1 MATALPAVDFGFR
14 PIRPEELGEEGDER
28 MDVGA
33 QTRDPRVSVYPEAAM
48 ETADEEDLCF
58 ADEETL
64 PDATGFGARQRE
76 INEKEHG
83 KYLEQTERALPGPF
97 LGTTLREL
105 CDSYADVAAKSAT
118 PTDVWA
124 DVVTTLRERERT
136 AYATVLDPATA
147 RHMKYRAT
155 LIEWILEVCADF
167 GFGPTTADLAVQYM
181 VRDARDS
188 SVCAPAR
195 SDRGAIFPASDQG
208 RPPAAQASAR
218 RFFTRGTRPDLI
230 RAPRLPFPP
239 PPGSQDRVLSKVNVP
254 KTSLQLVAMCCLE
267 VAGA

>member
-1 MATALPAVDFGFR
+1 MATAFHAADFGFR
-14 PIRPEELGEEGDER
+14 PIRPEEGDEEGDED

-33 QTRDPRVSVYPEAAM
+33 DTRDPGEVVSVNAEAAM
-48 ETADEEDLCF
+48 ETAGDEDLCF
-58 ADEETL
+58 ADAETL

-83 KYLEQTERALPGPF
+83 KYLEQTERSFPGPF

-105 CDSYADVAAKSAT
+105 CDSYADVAAQSAT

-136 AYATVLDPATA
+136 ACATVLDPATA

-167 GFGPTTADLAVQYM
+167 GFGPTTADLAVHYM
-181 VRDARDS
+181 VRHS
-188 SVCAPAR
+188 SVSVCATR
-195 SDRGAIFPASDQG
+195 SRRDISRIRSAPTAGAPRPTRGDFSSAEHTLTFPAHHASRF
-208 RPPAAQASAR
+208 RPLPPRRIAS
-218 RFFTRGTRPDLI
+218 
-230 RAPRLPFPP
+230 
-239 PPGSQDRVLSKVNVP
+239 
-254 KTSLQLVAMCCLE
+254 
-267 VAGA
+267 

>member
-1 MATALPAVDFGFR
+1 MATAFHAADFGFR
-14 PIRPEELGEEGDER
+14 PIRPEEALEEGDED

-33 QTRDPRVSVYPEAAM
+33 DTRDPGEVVSVYAEAAM
-48 ETADEEDLCF
+48 ETAGDEDLCF
-58 ADEETL
+58 ADAETL

-83 KYLEQTERALPGPF
+83 KYLEQTERSFPGPF

-105 CDSYADVAAKSAT
+105 CDSYADFAAQSAT

-136 AYATVLDPATA
+136 ACATVLDPATA

-167 GFGPTTADLAVQYM
+167 GFGPTTADLAVHYM
-181 VRDARDS
+181 VRHS
-188 SVCAPAR
+188 SVSVCATR
-195 SDRGAIFPASDQG
+195 SRRDISRIRSAPTAGAPRPTRGDFSSAERTLTFPAHHSSRF
-208 RPPAAQASAR
+208 RPLPPRRIAS
-218 RFFTRGTRPDLI
+218 
-230 RAPRLPFPP
+230 
-239 PPGSQDRVLSKVNVP
+239 
-254 KTSLQLVAMCCLE
+254 
-267 VAGA
+267 

>member
-1 MATALPAVDFGFR
+1 MATAFHAADFGFR
-14 PIRPEELGEEGDER
+14 PIRPEEALEEGDED

-33 QTRDPRVSVYPEAAM
+33 DTRDPGEVVSVNAEAAM
-48 ETADEEDLCF
+48 ETAGDEDLCF
-58 ADEETL
+58 ADAETL

-83 KYLEQTERALPGPF
+83 KYLEQTERSFPGPF

-105 CDSYADVAAKSAT
+105 CDSYADVAAQSAT

-136 AYATVLDPATA
+136 ACATVLDPATA

-167 GFGPTTADLAVQYM
+167 GFGPTTADLAVHYM
-181 VRDARDS
+181 VRHS
-188 SVCAPAR
+188 SVSVCATR
-195 SDRGAIFPASDQG
+195 SRRDISRIRSAPTAGAPRPTRGDFSSAEHTLTFPAHHASRF
-208 RPPAAQASAR
+208 RPLPPRRIAS
-218 RFFTRGTRPDLI
+218 
-230 RAPRLPFPP
+230 
-239 PPGSQDRVLSKVNVP
+239 
-254 KTSLQLVAMCCLE
+254 
-267 VAGA
+267 

>member
-1 MATALPAVDFGFR
+1 MATAFHAADFGFR
-14 PIRPEELGEEGDER
+14 PIRPEEALEEGDED

-33 QTRDPRVSVYPEAAM
+33 DTRDPGEVVSVNPEAAM
-48 ETADEEDLCF
+48 ETAGDEDLCF
-58 ADEETL
+58 ADAETL

-83 KYLEQTERALPGPF
+83 KYLEQTERSFPGPF

-105 CDSYADVAAKSAT
+105 CDSYADVAAQSAT

-136 AYATVLDPATA
+136 ACATVLDPATA

-167 GFGPTTADLAVQYM
+167 GFGPTTADLAVHYM
-181 VRDARDS
+181 VRHS
-188 SVCAPAR
+188 SVSVCATR
-195 SDRGAIFPASDQG
+195 SRRDISRIRSAPTAGAPRPTRGDFSTAEHTLTFPAHH
-208 RPPAAQASAR
+208 AS
-218 RFFTRGTRPDLI
+218 RFR
-230 RAPRLPFPP
+230 RLPPRRIA
-239 PPGSQDRVLSKVNVP
+239 S
-254 KTSLQLVAMCCLE
+254 
-267 VAGA
+267 

>member
-1 MATALPAVDFGFR
+1 MATAFHAADFGFR
-14 PIRPEELGEEGDER
+14 PIRPEEALEEGDED

-33 QTRDPRVSVYPEAAM
+33 DTRDPGEVVSVNAEAAM
-48 ETADEEDLCF
+48 ETAGDEDLCF
-58 ADEETL
+58 ADAETL

-83 KYLEQTERALPGPF
+83 KYLEQTERSFPGPF

-105 CDSYADVAAKSAT
+105 CDSYADFAAQSAT

-136 AYATVLDPATA
+136 ACATVLDPATA

-167 GFGPTTADLAVQYM
+167 GFGPTTADLAVHYM
-181 VRDARDS
+181 VRHS
-188 SVCAPAR
+188 SVSVCATR
-195 SDRGAIFPASDQG
+195 SRRDISRIRSAPTAGAPRPTRGDFSSAEHTLTFPAHHASRF
-208 RPPAAQASAR
+208 RPLPPRRIAS
-218 RFFTRGTRPDLI
+218 
-230 RAPRLPFPP
+230 
-239 PPGSQDRVLSKVNVP
+239 
-254 KTSLQLVAMCCLE
+254 
-267 VAGA
+267 

>member
-1 MATALPAVDFGFR
+1 MSTALHAVDFGFR
-14 PIRPEELGEEGDER
+14 PIRPEEAGEEGDER

-33 QTRDPRVSVYPEAAM
+33 QTRDPRVSVNAEATM
-48 ETADEEDLCF
+48 ETDEEDLCF

-136 AYATVLDPATA
+136 ACATVLDPATA

-181 VRDARDS
+181 VRHARDS
-188 SVCAPAR
+188 SVCAPCEAIAAR
-195 SDRGAIFPASDQG
+195 YFPHPIRADR
-208 RPPAAQASAR
+208 RPPRPARDDFSLAGRVLTLFAHRASRSRPLPAR
-218 RFFTRGTRPDLI
+218 RTAF
-230 RAPRLPFPP
+230 
-239 PPGSQDRVLSKVNVP
+239 
-254 KTSLQLVAMCCLE
+254 
-267 VAGA
+267 

>member
-1 MATALPAVDFGFR
+1 MATAFHAADFGFR
-14 PIRPEELGEEGDER
+14 PIRPEEALEEGDED

-33 QTRDPRVSVYPEAAM
+33 DTRDPGEVVSVYAEAAM
-48 ETADEEDLCF
+48 ETAGDEDLCF
-58 ADEETL
+58 ADAETL

-83 KYLEQTERALPGPF
+83 KYLEQTERSFPGPF

-105 CDSYADVAAKSAT
+105 CDSYADFAAQSAT

-136 AYATVLDPATA
+136 ACATVLDPATA

-167 GFGPTTADLAVQYM
+167 GFGPTTADLAVHYM
-181 VRDARDS
+181 VRHS
-188 SVCAPAR
+188 SVSVCATR
-195 SDRGAIFPASDQG
+195 SRRDISRIRSAPTAGAPRPTRGDFSSAELTLTFPAHHASRF
-208 RPPAAQASAR
+208 RPLPPRRIAS
-218 RFFTRGTRPDLI
+218 
-230 RAPRLPFPP
+230 
-239 PPGSQDRVLSKVNVP
+239 
-254 KTSLQLVAMCCLE
+254 
-267 VAGA
+267 

>member
-1 MATALPAVDFGFR
+1 MATAFHAADFGFR
-14 PIRPEELGEEGDER
+14 PIRPEEALEEGDED

-33 QTRDPRVSVYPEAAM
+33 DTRDPGEVVSVNAEAAM
-48 ETADEEDLCF
+48 ETAGDEDLCF
-58 ADEETL
+58 ADAETL

-83 KYLEQTERALPGPF
+83 KYLEQTERSFPGPF

-105 CDSYADVAAKSAT
+105 CDSYADFAAQSAT

-136 AYATVLDPATA
+136 ACATVLDPATA

-167 GFGPTTADLAVQYM
+167 GFGPTTADLAVHYM
-181 VRDARDS
+181 VRHS
-188 SVCAPAR
+188 SVSVCATR
-195 SDRGAIFPASDQG
+195 SRRDISRIRSAPTAGAP
-208 RPPAAQASAR
+208 RP
-218 RFFTRGTRPDLI
+218 TRGDFSSAEHALTFFAHHASRF
-230 RAPRLPFPP
+230 RRLPPRRIA
-239 PPGSQDRVLSKVNVP
+239 S
-254 KTSLQLVAMCCLE
+254 
-267 VAGA
+267 

>member
-1 MATALPAVDFGFR
+1 MATAFHAADFGFR
-14 PIRPEELGEEGDER
+14 PIRPEEALEEGDED

-33 QTRDPRVSVYPEAAM
+33 DTRDPGEVVSVNAEAAM
-48 ETADEEDLCF
+48 ETAGDEDLCF
-58 ADEETL
+58 ADAETL

-83 KYLEQTERALPGPF
+83 KYLEQTERSFPGPF

-105 CDSYADVAAKSAT
+105 CDSYADVAAQSAT

-136 AYATVLDPATA
+136 ACATVLDPATA

-167 GFGPTTADLAVQYM
+167 GFGPTTADLAVHYM
-181 VRDARDS
+181 VRHS
-188 SVCAPAR
+188 SVSVCATR
-195 SDRGAIFPASDQG
+195 SRRDISRIRSAPTAGAPRPTRGDFSSAEHTLTFPAHH
-208 RPPAAQASAR
+208 AS
-218 RFFTRGTRPDLI
+218 RFR
-230 RAPRLPFPP
+230 RLPPRRIA
-239 PPGSQDRVLSKVNVP
+239 S
-254 KTSLQLVAMCCLE
+254 
-267 VAGA
+267 

>member
-1 MATALPAVDFGFR
+1 MATAFHAADFGFR
-14 PIRPEELGEEGDER
+14 PIRPEEALEEGDED

-33 QTRDPRVSVYPEAAM
+33 DTRDPGEVVSVYAEAAM
-48 ETADEEDLCF
+48 ETAGDEDLCF
-58 ADEETL
+58 ADAETL

-83 KYLEQTERALPGPF
+83 KYLEQTERSFPGPF

-105 CDSYADVAAKSAT
+105 CDSYADVAAQSAT

-136 AYATVLDPATA
+136 ACATVLDPATA

-167 GFGPTTADLAVQYM
+167 GFGPTTADLAVHYM
-181 VRDARDS
+181 VRHS
-188 SVCAPAR
+188 SVSVCATR
-195 SDRGAIFPASDQG
+195 SRRDISRIRSAPTAGAPRPTRGDFSSAEHTLTFPAHHASRF
-208 RPPAAQASAR
+208 RPLPPRRIAS
-218 RFFTRGTRPDLI
+218 
-230 RAPRLPFPP
+230 
-239 PPGSQDRVLSKVNVP
+239 
-254 KTSLQLVAMCCLE
+254 
-267 VAGA
+267 

>member
-1 MATALPAVDFGFR
+1 MATAFHAADFGFR
-14 PIRPEELGEEGDER
+14 PIRPEEALEEGDED

-33 QTRDPRVSVYPEAAM
+33 DTRDPGEVVSVNAEAAM
-48 ETADEEDLCF
+48 ETAGDEDLCF
-58 ADEETL
+58 ADAETL

-83 KYLEQTERALPGPF
+83 KYLEQTERSFPGPF

-105 CDSYADVAAKSAT
+105 CDSYADVAAQSAT

-136 AYATVLDPATA
+136 ACATVLDPATA

-167 GFGPTTADLAVQYM
+167 GFGPTTADLAVHYM
-181 VRDARDS
+181 VRHS
-188 SVCAPAR
+188 SVSVCATR
-195 SDRGAIFPASDQG
+195 SRRDISRIRSAPTAGAPRPTRGDFSTAEHSLAFPAHH
-208 RPPAAQASAR
+208 AS
-218 RFFTRGTRPDLI
+218 RFR
-230 RAPRLPFPP
+230 RLPPRRIA
-239 PPGSQDRVLSKVNVP
+239 S
-254 KTSLQLVAMCCLE
+254 
-267 VAGA
+267 

>member
-1 MATALPAVDFGFR
+1 MATAFHAADFGFR
-14 PIRPEELGEEGDER
+14 PIRPEEALEEGDED

-33 QTRDPRVSVYPEAAM
+33 DTRDPGEVVSVNAEAAM
-48 ETADEEDLCF
+48 ETAGDEDLCF
-58 ADEETL
+58 ADAETL

-83 KYLEQTERALPGPF
+83 KYLEQTERSFPGPF

-105 CDSYADVAAKSAT
+105 CDSYADVAAQSAT

-136 AYATVLDPATA
+136 ACATVLDPATA

-167 GFGPTTADLAVQYM
+167 GFGPTTADLAVHYM
-181 VRDARDS
+181 VRHS
-188 SVCAPAR
+188 SVSVCATR
-195 SDRGAIFPASDQG
+195 SRRDISRIRSAPTAGAPRPTRGDFSTAEHTLTFPAHH
-208 RPPAAQASAR
+208 AS
-218 RFFTRGTRPDLI
+218 RFR
-230 RAPRLPFPP
+230 RLPPRRIA
-239 PPGSQDRVLSKVNVP
+239 S
-254 KTSLQLVAMCCLE
+254 
-267 VAGA
+267 

>member
-1 MATALPAVDFGFR
+1 
-14 PIRPEELGEEGDER
+14 

-33 QTRDPRVSVYPEAAM
+33 DTRDPGEVVSVNAEAAM
-48 ETADEEDLCF
+48 ETAGDEDLCF
-58 ADEETL
+58 ADAETL

-83 KYLEQTERALPGPF
+83 KYLEQTERSFPGPF

-105 CDSYADVAAKSAT
+105 CDSYADVAAQSAT

-136 AYATVLDPATA
+136 ACATVLDPATA

-167 GFGPTTADLAVQYM
+167 GFGPTTADLAVHYM
-181 VRDARDS
+181 VRHS
-188 SVCAPAR
+188 SVSVCATR
-195 SDRGAIFPASDQG
+195 SRRDISRIRSAPTAGAPRPTRGDFSSAEHTLTFPAHHASRF
-208 RPPAAQASAR
+208 RPLPPRRIAS
-218 RFFTRGTRPDLI
+218 
-230 RAPRLPFPP
+230 
-239 PPGSQDRVLSKVNVP
+239 
-254 KTSLQLVAMCCLE
+254 
-267 VAGA
+267 

>member
-1 MATALPAVDFGFR
+1 MATAFHAADFGFR
-14 PIRPEELGEEGDER
+14 PIRPEEALEEGDED

-33 QTRDPRVSVYPEAAM
+33 DTRDPGEVVSVNAEASM
-48 ETADEEDLCF
+48 ETAGDEDLCF
-58 ADEETL
+58 ADAETL

-83 KYLEQTERALPGPF
+83 KYLEQTERSFPGPF

-105 CDSYADVAAKSAT
+105 CDSYADVAAQSAT

-136 AYATVLDPATA
+136 ACATVLDPATA

-167 GFGPTTADLAVQYM
+167 GFGPTTADLAVHYM
-181 VRDARDS
+181 VRHS
-188 SVCAPAR
+188 SVSVCATR
-195 SDRGAIFPASDQG
+195 SRRDISRIRSAPTAGAPRPTRGDFSSAEHTLTFPAHHASRF
-208 RPPAAQASAR
+208 RPLPPRRIAS
-218 RFFTRGTRPDLI
+218 
-230 RAPRLPFPP
+230 
-239 PPGSQDRVLSKVNVP
+239 
-254 KTSLQLVAMCCLE
+254 
-267 VAGA
+267 

>member
-1 MATALPAVDFGFR
+1 MATAFHAADFGFR
-14 PIRPEELGEEGDER
+14 PIRPEDALEEGDED

-33 QTRDPRVSVYPEAAM
+33 DTRDPGEVVSVNAEAAM
-48 ETADEEDLCF
+48 ETAGDEDLCF
-58 ADEETL
+58 ADAETL

-83 KYLEQTERALPGPF
+83 KYLEQTERSFPGPF

-105 CDSYADVAAKSAT
+105 CDSYADVAAQSAT

-136 AYATVLDPATA
+136 ACATVLDPATA

-167 GFGPTTADLAVQYM
+167 GFGPTTADLAVHYM
-181 VRDARDS
+181 VRHS
-188 SVCAPAR
+188 SVSVCATR
-195 SDRGAIFPASDQG
+195 SRRDISRIRSAPTAGAPRPTRGDFSTAEHTLTFPAHH
-208 RPPAAQASAR
+208 AS
-218 RFFTRGTRPDLI
+218 RFR
-230 RAPRLPFPP
+230 RLPPRRIA
-239 PPGSQDRVLSKVNVP
+239 S
-254 KTSLQLVAMCCLE
+254 
-267 VAGA
+267 

>member
-1 MATALPAVDFGFR
+1 MATALHAVDFGFR
-14 PIRPEELGEEGDER
+14 PIRPEEVGEEGDER

-105 CDSYADVAAKSAT
+105 CDSYAEFAAKSAT

-136 AYATVLDPATA
+136 ACATVLDPATA

-167 GFGPTTADLAVQYM
+167 GFGPTTADLAVHYM
-181 VRDARDS
+181 VRHS
-188 SVCAPAR
+188 SVSVCATR
-195 SDRGAIFPASDQG
+195 SRRDISRIRSAPTAGAPRPTRGDFSSAEHTLTFPAHHASRF
-208 RPPAAQASAR
+208 RPLPPRRIAS
-218 RFFTRGTRPDLI
+218 
-230 RAPRLPFPP
+230 
-239 PPGSQDRVLSKVNVP
+239 
-254 KTSLQLVAMCCLE
+254 
-267 VAGA
+267 

>member
-14 PIRPEELGEEGDER
+14 PIRPEEVGEEGDER

-33 QTRDPRVSVYPEAAM
+33 QTRDPRVSVNAEAAM
-48 ETADEEDLCF
+48 ETAGDEDLCF
-58 ADEETL
+58 ADAETL

-83 KYLEQTERALPGPF
+83 KYLEQTERSFPGPF

-105 CDSYADVAAKSAT
+105 CDSYADVAAQSAT

-124 DVVTTLRERERT
+124 DVVTTLRERDRT
-136 AYATVLDPATA
+136 ACATVLDPATA

-167 GFGPTTADLAVQYM
+167 GFGPTTADLAVHYM
-181 VRDARDS
+181 VRHS
-188 SVCAPAR
+188 SVSVCATR
-195 SDRGAIFPASDQG
+195 SRRDISRIRSAPTAGAPRPTRGDFSSAELTLTFPAHHASRF
-208 RPPAAQASAR
+208 RPLPPRRIAS
-218 RFFTRGTRPDLI
+218 
-230 RAPRLPFPP
+230 
-239 PPGSQDRVLSKVNVP
+239 
-254 KTSLQLVAMCCLE
+254 
-267 VAGA
+267 

>member
-1 MATALPAVDFGFR
+1 MATAFHAADVGFR
-14 PIRPEELGEEGDER
+14 PIRPEEALEEGDED

-33 QTRDPRVSVYPEAAM
+33 DTRDPGEVVSVNAEAAM
-48 ETADEEDLCF
+48 ETAGDEDLCF
-58 ADEETL
+58 ADAETL

-83 KYLEQTERALPGPF
+83 KYLEQTERSFPGPF

-105 CDSYADVAAKSAT
+105 CDSYADVAAQSAT

-136 AYATVLDPATA
+136 ACATVLDPATA

-167 GFGPTTADLAVQYM
+167 GFGPTTADLAVHYM
-181 VRDARDS
+181 VRHS
-188 SVCAPAR
+188 SVSVCATR
-195 SDRGAIFPASDQG
+195 SRRDISRIRSAPTAGAPRPTRGDFSSAELTLTFPAHHAS
-208 RPPAAQASAR
+208 RFRCLPPRRIAS
-218 RFFTRGTRPDLI
+218 
-230 RAPRLPFPP
+230 
-239 PPGSQDRVLSKVNVP
+239 
-254 KTSLQLVAMCCLE
+254 
-267 VAGA
+267 

>member
-1 MATALPAVDFGFR
+1 MATAFHAADFGFR
-14 PIRPEELGEEGDER
+14 PIRPEEALEEGDED

-33 QTRDPRVSVYPEAAM
+33 DTRDPGEVVSVYAEAAM
-48 ETADEEDLCF
+48 ETAGDEDLCF
-58 ADEETL
+58 ADAETL

-83 KYLEQTERALPGPF
+83 KYLEQTERSFPGPF

-105 CDSYADVAAKSAT
+105 CDSYADFAAQSAT

-136 AYATVLDPATA
+136 ACATVLDPATA

-167 GFGPTTADLAVQYM
+167 GFGPTTADLAVHYM
-181 VRDARDS
+181 VRHS
-188 SVCAPAR
+188 SVSVCATR
-195 SDRGAIFPASDQG
+195 SRRDISRIRSAPTAGAPRPTRGDFSSAEHTLTFPAHHASRF
-208 RPPAAQASAR
+208 RPLPPRRIAS
-218 RFFTRGTRPDLI
+218 
-230 RAPRLPFPP
+230 
-239 PPGSQDRVLSKVNVP
+239 
-254 KTSLQLVAMCCLE
+254 
-267 VAGA
+267 

>member
-1 MATALPAVDFGFR
+1 MATAFHAADFGFR
-14 PIRPEELGEEGDER
+14 PIRPEEALEEGDED

-33 QTRDPRVSVYPEAAM
+33 DTRDPGEVVSVNAEAAM
-48 ETADEEDLCF
+48 ETAGDEDLCF
-58 ADEETL
+58 ADAETL

-83 KYLEQTERALPGPF
+83 KYLEQTERSFPGPF

-105 CDSYADVAAKSAT
+105 CDSYADVAAQSAT

-136 AYATVLDPATA
+136 ACATVLDPATA

-167 GFGPTTADLAVQYM
+167 GFGPTTADLAVHYM
-181 VRDARDS
+181 VRHS
-188 SVCAPAR
+188 SVSVCATR
-195 SDRGAIFPASDQG
+195 SRRDISRIRSAPTAGAPRPTRGDFSSAELTLTFPAHHASRF
-208 RPPAAQASAR
+208 RPLPPRRIAS
-218 RFFTRGTRPDLI
+218 
-230 RAPRLPFPP
+230 
-239 PPGSQDRVLSKVNVP
+239 
-254 KTSLQLVAMCCLE
+254 
-267 VAGA
+267 

>member
-1 MATALPAVDFGFR
+1 MATAFHAADFGFR
-14 PIRPEELGEEGDER
+14 PIRPEEALEEGDED

-33 QTRDPRVSVYPEAAM
+33 DTRDPGEVVSVNAEAAM
-48 ETADEEDLCF
+48 ETAGDEDLCF
-58 ADEETL
+58 ADAETL

-83 KYLEQTERALPGPF
+83 KYLEQTERSFPGPF

-105 CDSYADVAAKSAT
+105 CDSYADVAAQSAT

-136 AYATVLDPATA
+136 ACATVLDPATA

-167 GFGPTTADLAVQYM
+167 GFGPTTADLAVHYM
-181 VRDARDS
+181 VRHS
-188 SVCAPAR
+188 SVSVCATR
-195 SDRGAIFPASDQG
+195 SRRDISRIRSAPTAGAPRPTRGDFSSAEHALTFPAHH
-208 RPPAAQASAR
+208 AS
-218 RFFTRGTRPDLI
+218 RFR
-230 RAPRLPFPP
+230 RLPPRRIA
-239 PPGSQDRVLSKVNVP
+239 S
-254 KTSLQLVAMCCLE
+254 
-267 VAGA
+267 

>member
-1 MATALPAVDFGFR
+1 MATALYTVDFGFR
-14 PIRPEELGEEGDER
+14 PIRREEGGEERDEH

-33 QTRDPRVSVYPEAAM
+33 ETRDPRELVSVNVDAAM
-48 ETADEEDLCF
+48 ETAGEEDLCF

-83 KYLEQTERALPGPF
+83 KYLEQTERAFPGPF

-105 CDSYADVAAKSAT
+105 CDSYAEVAAQSAT

-136 AYATVLDPATA
+136 ACAPVLDPAPA

-181 VRDARDS
+181 VRHARFFCLYATRS
-188 SVCAPAR
+188 RYFP
-195 SDRGAIFPASDQG
+195 SDRGRPPG
-208 RPPAAQASAR
+208 RPRPREAKCHARYAS
-218 RFFTRGTRPDLI
+218 
-230 RAPRLPFPP
+230 
-239 PPGSQDRVLSKVNVP
+239 
-254 KTSLQLVAMCCLE
+254 
-267 VAGA
+267 

>member
-1 MATALPAVDFGFR
+1 MATAFHAADFGFR
-14 PIRPEELGEEGDER
+14 PIRPEEALEEGDED

-33 QTRDPRVSVYPEAAM
+33 DTRDPGEVVSVNAEAAM
-48 ETADEEDLCF
+48 ETAGDEDLCF
-58 ADEETL
+58 ADAETL

-83 KYLEQTERALPGPF
+83 KYLEQTERSFPGPF

-105 CDSYADVAAKSAT
+105 CDSYADVAAQSAT

-136 AYATVLDPATA
+136 ACATVLDPATA

-167 GFGPTTADLAVQYM
+167 GFGPTTADLAVHYM
-181 VRDARDS
+181 VRHS
-188 SVCAPAR
+188 SVSVCATR
-195 SDRGAIFPASDQG
+195 SRRDISRIRSAPTAGAPRPTRGDFSSAEHTLTFPAHHS
-208 RPPAAQASAR
+208 S
-218 RFFTRGTRPDLI
+218 RFR
-230 RAPRLPFPP
+230 RLPPRRIA
-239 PPGSQDRVLSKVNVP
+239 S
-254 KTSLQLVAMCCLE
+254 
-267 VAGA
+267 

>member
-33 QTRDPRVSVYPEAAM
+33 QTRDPRVSVNAEAAM

-167 GFGPTTADLAVQYM
+167 GFGPTTADLAVHYM
-181 VRDARDS
+181 VRHS
-188 SVCAPAR
+188 SVSVCATR
-195 SDRGAIFPASDQG
+195 SRRDISRIRSAPTAGAPRPTRGDFSTAEHTLTFPAHH
-208 RPPAAQASAR
+208 AS
-218 RFFTRGTRPDLI
+218 RFR
-230 RAPRLPFPP
+230 RLPPRRIA
-239 PPGSQDRVLSKVNVP
+239 S
-254 KTSLQLVAMCCLE
+254 
-267 VAGA
+267 

>member
-1 MATALPAVDFGFR
+1 MATAFHAADFGFR
-14 PIRPEELGEEGDER
+14 PIRPEEALEEGDED

-33 QTRDPRVSVYPEAAM
+33 DTRDPGEVVSVNAEAAM
-48 ETADEEDLCF
+48 ETAGDEDLCF
-58 ADEETL
+58 ADAETL

-83 KYLEQTERALPGPF
+83 KYLEQTERSFPGPF

-105 CDSYADVAAKSAT
+105 CDSYADFAAQSAT

-136 AYATVLDPATA
+136 ACATVLDPATA

-167 GFGPTTADLAVQYM
+167 GFGPTTADLAVHYM
-181 VRDARDS
+181 VRHS
-188 SVCAPAR
+188 SVSVCATR
-195 SDRGAIFPASDQG
+195 SRRDISRIRSAPTAGAPRPTRGDFSSAELTLTFPAHHASRF
-208 RPPAAQASAR
+208 RPLPPRRIAS
-218 RFFTRGTRPDLI
+218 
-230 RAPRLPFPP
+230 
-239 PPGSQDRVLSKVNVP
+239 
-254 KTSLQLVAMCCLE
+254 
-267 VAGA
+267 

>member
-1 MATALPAVDFGFR
+1 MATAFHAADFGFR
-14 PIRPEELGEEGDER
+14 PIRPEEALEEGDED

-33 QTRDPRVSVYPEAAM
+33 DTRDPGEVVSVYAEAAM
-48 ETADEEDLCF
+48 ETAGDEDLCF
-58 ADEETL
+58 ADAETL

-83 KYLEQTERALPGPF
+83 KYLEQTERSFPGPF

-105 CDSYADVAAKSAT
+105 CDSYADVAAQSAT

-136 AYATVLDPATA
+136 ACATVLDPATA

-167 GFGPTTADLAVQYM
+167 GFGPTTADLAVHYM
-181 VRDARDS
+181 VRHS
-188 SVCAPAR
+188 SVSVCATR
-195 SDRGAIFPASDQG
+195 SRRDISRIRSAPTAGAPRPTRGDFSTAEHTLTFPAHH
-208 RPPAAQASAR
+208 AS
-218 RFFTRGTRPDLI
+218 RFR
-230 RAPRLPFPP
+230 RLPPRRIA
-239 PPGSQDRVLSKVNVP
+239 S
-254 KTSLQLVAMCCLE
+254 
-267 VAGA
+267 

>member
-1 MATALPAVDFGFR
+1 MATAFHAADFGFR
-14 PIRPEELGEEGDER
+14 PIRPEEALEEGDED

-33 QTRDPRVSVYPEAAM
+33 DTRDPGEVVSVNAEAAM
-48 ETADEEDLCF
+48 ETAGDEDLCF
-58 ADEETL
+58 ADAETL

-83 KYLEQTERALPGPF
+83 KYLEQTERSFPGPF

-105 CDSYADVAAKSAT
+105 CDSYADFAAQSAT

-136 AYATVLDPATA
+136 ACATVLDPATA

-167 GFGPTTADLAVQYM
+167 GFGPTTADLAVHYM
-181 VRDARDS
+181 VRQS
-188 SVCAPAR
+188 SVSVCATR
-195 SDRGAIFPASDQG
+195 SRRDISRIRSAPTAGAPRPTRGDFSSAEHTLTFPAHHASRF
-208 RPPAAQASAR
+208 RPLPPRRIAS
-218 RFFTRGTRPDLI
+218 
-230 RAPRLPFPP
+230 
-239 PPGSQDRVLSKVNVP
+239 
-254 KTSLQLVAMCCLE
+254 
-267 VAGA
+267 

>member
-1 MATALPAVDFGFR
+1 MATAFHAADFGFR
-14 PIRPEELGEEGDER
+14 PIRPEEALEEGDED

-33 QTRDPRVSVYPEAAM
+33 DTRDPGEVVSVNAEAAM
-48 ETADEEDLCF
+48 ETAGDEDLCF
-58 ADEETL
+58 ADAETL

-83 KYLEQTERALPGPF
+83 KYLEQTERSFPGPF

-105 CDSYADVAAKSAT
+105 CDSYADVAAQSAT

-136 AYATVLDPATA
+136 ACATVLDPATA

-188 SVCAPAR
+188 SVCAR
-195 SDRGAIFPASDQG
+195 SDRGTRYFPHPIRADR
-208 RPPAAQASAR
+208 RPPRPARDDFTLAGRVLTLFAHRVSRSRPLPAR
-218 RFFTRGTRPDLI
+218 RTAF
-230 RAPRLPFPP
+230 
-239 PPGSQDRVLSKVNVP
+239 
-254 KTSLQLVAMCCLE
+254 
-267 VAGA
+267 

>member
-136 AYATVLDPATA
+136 ACATVLDPATA
-147 RHMKYRAT
+147 RHMNYRAT

-188 SVCAPAR
+188 SVCAR
-195 SDRGAIFPASDQG
+195 SDRGTRYFPHPIRADR
-208 RPPAAQASAR
+208 RPPRPARDDFTLAGRVLTLFAHRVSRSRPLPAR
-218 RFFTRGTRPDLI
+218 RTAF
-230 RAPRLPFPP
+230 
-239 PPGSQDRVLSKVNVP
+239 
-254 KTSLQLVAMCCLE
+254 
-267 VAGA
+267 

>member
-1 MATALPAVDFGFR
+1 MATAFHAADFGFR
-14 PIRPEELGEEGDER
+14 PIRPEEALEEGDED

-33 QTRDPRVSVYPEAAM
+33 DTRDPGEVVSVYAEAAM
-48 ETADEEDLCF
+48 ETAGDEDLCF
-58 ADEETL
+58 ADAETL

-83 KYLEQTERALPGPF
+83 KYLEQTERSFPGPF

-105 CDSYADVAAKSAT
+105 CDSYADVAAQSAT

-136 AYATVLDPATA
+136 ACATVLDPATA

-167 GFGPTTADLAVQYM
+167 GFGPTTADLAVHYM
-181 VRDARDS
+181 VRHS
-188 SVCAPAR
+188 SVSVCATR
-195 SDRGAIFPASDQG
+195 SPRDISRIRSAPTAGAPRPTRGDFSTAEHTLTFPAHHASRF
-208 RPPAAQASAR
+208 RPLPPRRIAS
-218 RFFTRGTRPDLI
+218 
-230 RAPRLPFPP
+230 
-239 PPGSQDRVLSKVNVP
+239 
-254 KTSLQLVAMCCLE
+254 
-267 VAGA
+267 

>member
-1 MATALPAVDFGFR
+1 MATAFHAADFGFR
-14 PIRPEELGEEGDER
+14 PIRPEEALEEGDED

-33 QTRDPRVSVYPEAAM
+33 DTRDPGEVVSVNAEAAM
-48 ETADEEDLCF
+48 ETAGDEDLCF
-58 ADEETL
+58 ADAETL

-83 KYLEQTERALPGPF
+83 KYLEQTERSFPGPF

-105 CDSYADVAAKSAT
+105 CDSYADVAAQSAT

-136 AYATVLDPATA
+136 ACATVLDPATA

-167 GFGPTTADLAVQYM
+167 GFGPTTADLAVHYM
-181 VRDARDS
+181 VRHS
-188 SVCAPAR
+188 SVSVCATR
-195 SDRGAIFPASDQG
+195 SRRDISRIRSAPTAGAPRPTRGDFSSAKLTLTFPAHH
-208 RPPAAQASAR
+208 AS
-218 RFFTRGTRPDLI
+218 RFR
-230 RAPRLPFPP
+230 RLPPRRIA
-239 PPGSQDRVLSKVNVP
+239 S
-254 KTSLQLVAMCCLE
+254 
-267 VAGA
+267 